1 MSGGEVWVP
10 REIASMSGGEVLCYT
25 EEPPQ
30 YWGGLSDR
38 VWVLTGL
45 LTWAWASN
53 VTLNVPPPCKMLTP
67 MHNLNI
73 PIDCHVTWDHY
84 FTMKPSHL
92 FTTNPCWVPCSL
104 QLTKFYELNDLV
116 SIPVETESPV
126 SVTHS
131 SYVIEETSKL
141 SKDMKLPREY
151 DMLHIRRTDVIKY
164 CDTSI
169 SRMER
174 ILSKHTFATTHVLY
188 ASDERDANYN
198 NRIIQTLQNRNLTVD
213 RPYDWLVGRF
223 PRDNYMVFS
232 IEQRLYG
239 NAAATHQWRRQ
250 NCPSA

>member
-25 EEPPQ
+25 EPARNFA
-30 YWGGLSDR
+30 GLGDR
-38 VWVLTGL
+38 YHVFSHL
-45 LTWAWASN
+45 LKWAWALN

-67 MHNLNI
+67 RHNHNI
-73 PIDCHVTWDHY
+73 PIDCDFTWDRY
-84 FTMKPSHL
+84 FTVKPSHL
-92 FTTNPCWVPCSL
+92 FTTNPCSL
-104 QLTKFYELNDLV
+104 QLTNFYHLNDLV

-126 SVTHS
+126 SITHS

-141 SKDMKLPREY
+141 SKYMKLPREY

-232 IEQRLYG
+232 IEQHLYG